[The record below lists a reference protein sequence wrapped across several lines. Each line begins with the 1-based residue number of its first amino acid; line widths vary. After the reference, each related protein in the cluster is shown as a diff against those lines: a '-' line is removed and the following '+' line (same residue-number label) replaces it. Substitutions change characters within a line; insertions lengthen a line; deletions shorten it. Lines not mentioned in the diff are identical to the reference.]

1 MSIVERALQKAQAKA
16 KSHRTAAT
24 PGEPAAT
31 PLPPAVPEGPPS
43 SEVAEAR
50 QPSPG
55 SQADSVGKASLNPAQ
70 RPLGEAEAAD
80 ALSLTSRDL
89 KQIVQLDT
97 DRLRAEGRLASPD
110 LSLQVEDEIRRI
122 KWPLLK
128 AIEGAEGVTPARNN
142 VVLVTSALPGEGKT
156 FTSLNLALSIVRD
169 REMRVVL
176 VDGDV
181 ARPGLTPALGL
192 ENKRGLNDALEDTSL
207 DISAVTYQTD
217 VEGLF
222 FVPAGTWHPHAPEF
236 FAGSRMPQLMEA
248 LSARVGRGV
257 VIFDSPPLLAT
268 NEAQVATRFA
278 GQVLIVVRAEETE
291 QAAVLDAIAL
301 VDKDVPISAVLNSC
315 KPSLMA
321 RYYGQYYYGKSYGYG
336 QHYSRR
342 PEGGGRETGKRGA

>member
-16 KSHRTAAT
+16 KASPTSPTSPAPAGEVARSAGEGSSPLPLAGEVARRAGEGTRSAAEADAAT
-24 PGEPAAT
+24 GTYEDIA
-31 PLPPAVPEGPPS
+31 
-43 SEVAEAR
+43 
-50 QPSPG
+50 
-55 SQADSVGKASLNPAQ
+55 
-70 RPLGEAEAAD
+70 
-80 ALSLTSRDL
+80 SLTSRDL
-89 KQIVQLDT
+89 KQIVQLDVET
-97 DRLRAEGRLASPD
+97 LRREGRLPSVE
-110 LSLQVEDEIRRI
+110 SGMQVDDEIRRI

-142 VVLVTSALPGEGKT
+142 VVLITSALPGEGKT

-192 ENKRGLNDALEDTSL
+192 EGKPGLNDALEDLDRDITS
-207 DISAVTYQTD
+207 VTYQTD

-222 FVPAGTWHPHAPEF
+222 FVPAGTWHPHSPEF
-236 FAGSRMPQLMEA
+236 FAGSRMPQLIES
-248 LSARVGRGV
+248 LSRRVGHGV

-291 QAAVLDAIAL
+291 QQAVLDAIAL
-301 VDKDVPISAVLNSC
+301 VDKDVPISAVLNRC
-315 KPSLMA
+315 QPSLLS
-321 RYYGQYYYGKSYGYG
+321 RYYGQYYYGGDYGGGYG
-336 QHYSRR
+336 KGYGRGYSRG
-342 PEGGGRETGKRGA
+342 PEGTTGRPSEKGSA